1 MTNTYEFCLPFPPS
15 VNTYWRRRGMQY
27 FIAPKGREYRRAVI
41 EIIRQQ
47 GLDNKSKARMK
58 IKIIAD
64 VPDRRRRDLDNLLKA
79 VCDSLEH
86 AGFVLDD
93 NQFDE
98 IHLKRGEVI
107 PGGRLGIKVTEIEQ

>member
-1 MTNTYEFCLPFPPS
+1 MTPDYHFILPIPPS
-15 VNTYWRRRGMQY
+15 VNTYWRRNGAQY
-27 FIAPKGREYRRAVI
+27 FIAAKGREYRRAVM
-41 EIIRQQ
+41 EIIRQL
-47 GLDNKSKARMK
+47 GLDNKSRARMK

-64 VPDRRRRDLDNLLKA
+64 MPDRRRRDLDNLLKA

-98 IHLKRGEVI
+98 IHLKRGDVF
-107 PGGRLGIKVTEIEQ
+107 PGGRLSIKVTEIEQ